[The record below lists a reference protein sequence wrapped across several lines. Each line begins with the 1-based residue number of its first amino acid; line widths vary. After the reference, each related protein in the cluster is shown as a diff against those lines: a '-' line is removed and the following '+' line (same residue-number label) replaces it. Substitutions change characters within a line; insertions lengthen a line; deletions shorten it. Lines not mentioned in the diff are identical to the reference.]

1 MIDYIKYYSK
11 FESYDELKKHVISEG
26 KAKNLTEADK
36 YIRRTMPQESYFQDK
51 IIKFLKASCPES
63 MTKKYAVGAYSQ
75 GGMPDILFIHKGR
88 YIGFEVK
95 RPFIGVVSALQKQA
109 IEEIRRAGGVAE
121 VISFPAQAAQII
133 MAMEAEH
140 EFEYLSED

>member
-1 MIDYIKYYSK
+1 MIDYSK
-11 FESYDELKKHVISEG
+11 FRSYEELKKHVVSEG

-36 YIRRTMPQESYFQDK
+36 YIRRTMPKENHFQNK
-51 IIKFLKASCPES
+51 IIKFLKESYPES
-63 MTKKYAVGAYSQ
+63 VTKKYAVGAYSQ
-75 GGMPDILFIHKGR
+75 GGMPDILFIHGGR

-121 VISFPAQAAQII
+121 VISFPAQAAEII
-133 MAMEAEH
+133 LALEAEH
-140 EFEYLSED
+140 QFEFERD

>member
-1 MIDYIKYYSK
+1 MIDYSK
-11 FESYDELKKHVISEG
+11 FKSYDALKAYVIKEG

-36 YIRRTMPQESYFQDK
+36 YIKRTMPKENYFQNK
-51 IIKFLKASCPES
+51 IIRFLKDSYPDS
-63 MTKKYAVGAYSQ
+63 VTKKYAVGAYSQ
-75 GGMPDILFIHKGR
+75 GGMPDIFFIHKGR

-121 VISFPAQAAQII
+121 VISFPAQAAEII
-133 MAMEAEH
+133 LALEAEH
-140 EFEYLSED
+140 EFEYFAED

>member
-1 MIDYIKYYSK
+1 MIDYSK
-11 FESYDELKKHVISEG
+11 FKSYDELKKHVISEG

-36 YIRRTMPQESYFQDK
+36 YIKRTMPKESYFQDK
-51 IIKFLKASCPES
+51 IIKFLKASYPDS
-63 MTKKYAVGAYSQ
+63 VTKKYAVGAYSQ
-75 GGMPDILFIHKGR
+75 GGMPDILFIHRGR

-121 VISFPAQAAQII
+121 VISFPAQAVQII
-133 MAMEAEH
+133 HLLEMEH
-140 EFEYLSED
+140 EFEYFED